1 MLFKKN
7 LITTGITIK
16 SEMDRKLKIQ
26 MSKSMMRAI
35 RMDGR
40 TDESIVGLTLITKK
54 LCFKKLS
61 VCYGHMSSYYIK
73 TINECLFYPEF
84 NC

>member
-7 LITTGITIK
+7 LITTGITIN

-35 RMDGR
+35 R
-40 TDESIVGLTLITKK
+40 TDE
-54 LCFKKLS
+54 
-61 VCYGHMSSYYIK
+61 
-73 TINECLFYPEF
+73 
-84 NC
+84 

>member
-61 VCYGHMSSYYIK
+61 VCYGHMNSYVRNILK
-73 TINECLFYPEF
+73 AF
-84 NC
+84 